1 MGRSKEFD
9 EKETLKKA
17 MLIFWEQGYEKTS
30 ISDLVEGMGIHR
42 KSLYDTFGGKHELFL
57 KVIENYNEIIKN
69 KLLSEISKTTSC
81 KEAIET
87 LFNLAIDS
95 DFLGC
100 MFVNSATELANR
112 DKEINEIVTNSFF
125 QSENFIEEIIKRGQ
139 KNGEF
144 SSSYDSKL
152 LAESIHN
159 SLLGIRVM
167 SRTSAEKE
175 KLNRIA
181 KASISFLSK

>member
-9 EKETLKKA
+9 EKETLQKA

-30 ISDLVEGMGIHR
+30 INDLVEGMGIHR

-57 KVIENYNEIIKN
+57 KIIETYNEIIKN
-69 KLLSEISKTTSC
+69 KLLTEISKTTTC
-81 KEAIET
+81 GEAIKT
-87 LFNLAIDS
+87 LFNLAIES

-100 MFVNSATELANR
+100 LFVNSATELANR
-112 DKEINEIVTNSFF
+112 DKKIDEKVKDSFF
-125 QSENFIEEIIKRGQ
+125 QSESFIEEIIKRGQ

-144 SSSYDSKL
+144 SSSCDSKL

-167 SRTSAEKE
+167 SRTSTEKE
-175 KLNRIA
+175 KLSRIA
-181 KASISFLSK
+181 KISMSLLYT

>member
-1 MGRSKEFD
+1 MSLRHIRCE
-9 EKETLKKA
+9 LV
-17 MLIFWEQGYEKTS
+17 YE
-30 ISDLVEGMGIHR
+30 
-42 KSLYDTFGGKHELFL
+42 
-57 KVIENYNEIIKN
+57 
-69 KLLSEISKTTSC
+69 LLSEISKTTSC
-81 KEAIET
+81 NEVIET

-144 SSSYDSKL
+144 SSSCDSKL

-167 SRTSAEKE
+167 SRTSTEKE

-181 KASISFLSK
+181 KASMNLLYTLFNVLSWYNQRIFLYSDRLEYHYGLWKEKIQVFLF

>member
-9 EKETLKKA
+9 EKEALEKA
-17 MLIFWEQGYEKTS
+17 MRIFWEQGYEKTS

-57 KVIENYNEIIKN
+57 KVIESYNEIVKS
-69 KLLSEISKTTSC
+69 KLISEISATTTC
-81 KEAIET
+81 VEAIKT

-95 DFLGC
+95 DSLGC

-112 DKEINEIVTNSFF
+112 DKEIDEKVKDSFF
-125 QSENFIEEIIKRGQ
+125 QSEKFIEEIIKRGQ
-139 KNGEF
+139 QNGEF
-144 SSSYDSKL
+144 NPSSDSKL

-167 SRTSAEKE
+167 SRTTTEKD
-175 KLNRIA
+175 KLSRIA
-181 KASISFLSK
+181 KVSISLLYS